1 MGIKSN
7 IVGLLLL
14 PFTLGFFISFLR
26 QLFSIR
32 TVGYGEF
39 IFLAGVL
46 IYLFIHYFIVKPKLL
61 STLAHEITHVIW
73 GIAFRAK
80 VRDIRVKRESGFV
93 DLSKTNFLIRLAPY
107 FFPFFTMLAVLSTFI
122 VKSEYIRT
130 IYFFVGFTFTFHFI
144 STLESLNVVQP
155 DIYKTGKLFAL
166 VVIFLSNLMVIILVL
181 EFVSPQNIQV
191 MGFFIDGILE
201 SLHLFNRVA

>member
-61 STLAHEITHVIW
+61 STLAHEMTHAIW

>member
-1 MGIKSN
+1 MGLKSN

-144 STLESLNVVQP
+144 STLESLNAVQP

-191 MGFFIDGILE
+191 MDFFIDGILE

>member
-1 MGIKSN
+1 MGLKSN

-61 STLAHEITHVIW
+61 STLAHEMTHAIW